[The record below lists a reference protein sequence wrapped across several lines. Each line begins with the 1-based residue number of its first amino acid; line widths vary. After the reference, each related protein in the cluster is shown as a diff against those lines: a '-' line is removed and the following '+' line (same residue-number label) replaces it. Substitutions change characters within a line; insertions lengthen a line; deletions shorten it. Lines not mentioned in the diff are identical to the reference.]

1 MDFQK
6 FEIFVLTS
14 PEDSDAVRRGGDKKA
29 PPAAHGRQAVPLH
42 RSYFLHTQKAWGI
55 FGMKSSFDLFGLH
68 RNPLASCKMQ
78 AVSMQDGNA
87 SGLLYKAG
95 GAE

>member
-14 PEDSDAVRRGGDKKA
+14 LEDSDAVRRGGDKKA

-42 RSYFLHTQKAWGI
+42 RSYFLRTESIGDFRYEVFVR
-55 FGMKSSFDLFGLH
+55 FGQF
-68 RNPLASCKMQ
+68 A
-78 AVSMQDGNA
+78 
-87 SGLLYKAG
+87 
-95 GAE
+95 